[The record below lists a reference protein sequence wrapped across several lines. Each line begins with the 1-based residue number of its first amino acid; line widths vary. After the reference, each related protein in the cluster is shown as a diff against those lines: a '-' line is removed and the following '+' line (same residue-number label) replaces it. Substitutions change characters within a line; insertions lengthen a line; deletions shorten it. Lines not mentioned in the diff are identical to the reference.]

1 MQEEKNTQEDS
12 KHTGKFRALSVVLVV
27 AVALFVSSPISAF
40 AEKFPTLPGVG
51 TGSDND
57 NSWMENNPLLPGNNP
72 GGGADSGTG
81 EDTGAGNGGN
91 TGGDTGGGEDA
102 GNSEENDTADL
113 SKDSSQWVDRDKS
126 GIYDG
131 SINSMIDSDEEEA
144 DEPEQDSGM
153 KWFVDVINAIL
164 TFIPIQL
171 ANALY
176 SLLNMLGASLDNLI
190 YGRLVSDVALFTFGL
205 ENGNVYGIIGSII
218 YNILRGISL
227 LGCMTVFMANVSIS
241 SYKQGHVA
249 WDKLKESVTIFLTA
263 ALLLVM
269 MPYFLDVGLFVR
281 DNVLYILANEAGQ
294 TLFGD
299 SSTSIIAILR
309 DAADESFLNS
319 IMYLGSV
326 ILNIYFMLSY
336 VGVALA
342 MLIDFILFPFVII
355 KSFFDDRQAL
365 SNWVWEMVSCAIVPI
380 IDATLIMVPVY
391 IGVFASRVGLSGKT
405 LAVAMLQILICA
417 SILPARDLARR
428 TLGMQT
434 NPLERAGL
442 GAGAFVGAMAAR
454 GIGNAVHGISE
465 DRSNAKA
472 DENNAQMEDEL
483 AQLDAQ
489 EMEQANQAGFG
500 TAASAYAEAAA
511 ANEQKGMGDGTDI
524 ANAKPSFGN
533 EPIGADEDQPMR
545 PEDFASYDDGTPFG
559 QEQTYG
565 EAMAAN
571 QDTLDAEDKEAIDR
585 ALKDTDAK
593 LAKVRDR
600 KKELLEDYVDPNS
613 IQSPEKNEELANL
626 TKEEAALM
634 EKKQRLQARSD
645 QELLKEEPAN
655 LQKAISDA
663 DSEKEQLL
671 SDRQVKV
678 RERNQLQAQRD
689 LMTGDSSEYQ
699 KLGESISAKDNEIR
713 QIDTQIQ
720 DCESRSYSASKALR
734 AQENELRDRQAY
746 NLGERVKAQQEYD
759 TAAAELERYKTT
771 SGSGAKSQKKAAE
784 AIAKQQKIM
793 ENASSRMAD
802 LSVEDARINEKLQ
815 EFDPNRNQYSMSDL
829 QRAKSAQQVRRAE
842 AQSRIAV
849 LNAEIGALDPSNT
862 ANKEAIEQ
870 KRQKIR
876 QLTAITADAGLQTA
890 RLDQMISGLKENG
903 GYSASTGKASSPMGR
918 MGAASSE
925 YERKR
930 QAIMERYATI
940 DNFEEPQ
947 FNNISHERRAELLR
961 GRALHS
967 RLQSTAKIRGM
978 MIGGSLGA
986 LTGMYMGPAG
996 MVVGGM
1002 LGNATYTPFRNLSVN
1017 WRTNKGLRE
1026 AGAATRSYANSPLDV
1041 KVYSDLNGKSVPEQ
1055 MKVID
1060 IVSRDFAK
1068 SLEKDGK
1075 LEQIFNDDLVN
1086 DAAMRESRKAL
1097 LKKYNI
1103 KDAQGYES
1111 AVNRLRNEFSGTAKA
1126 IITEKETRM
1135 LERCAGEQYVNLSEK
1150 SKKRIM
1156 DKVIGSRDIAL
1167 DNQLRTTLN
1176 VYLPKKWEDSFL
1188 R

>member
-51 TGSDND
+51 TGSGSD

-72 GGGADSGTG
+72 GSGADSGTG
-81 EDTGAGNGGN
+81 EDT
-91 TGGDTGGGEDA
+91 

-164 TFIPIQL
+164 TFIPIQI

-227 LGCMTVFMANVSIS
+227 LGCMTVFMANISIS
-241 SYKQGHVA
+241 SYKQGRVA
-249 WDKLKESVTIFLTA
+249 WDKLKESITIFLTA

-281 DNVLYILANEAGQ
+281 DNVLYILANEAGK

-365 SNWVWEMVSCAIVPI
+365 SNWVWEMVSCALVPI

-391 IGVFASRVGLSGKT
+391 IGVFASRVGLSGKS

-511 ANEQKGMGDGTDI
+511 ANEQKGMGDGADI

-533 EPIGADEDQPMR
+533 EPIGEDEDQPMR

-571 QDTLDAEDKEAIDR
+571 QDTLDAEDKESIDR

-600 KKELLEDYVDPNS
+600 KKELDFENADKSQYP
-613 IQSPEKNEELANL
+613 ELAAEYSDLMQEENAL
-626 TKEEAALM
+626 LAKKE
-634 EKKQRLQARSD
+634 RLQARSD

-759 TAAAELERYKTT
+759 TAAAELERYKTA
-771 SGSGAKSQKKAAE
+771 SGSGAKSQKEAAE

-903 GYSASTGKASSPMGR
+903 GYSASAGKASSPMGR

-986 LTGMYMGPAG
+986 LTGMYMGPVG

-1002 LGNATYTPFRNLSVN
+1002 IGNATYTPFRNLSVN

>member
-1 MQEEKNTQEDS
+1 
-12 KHTGKFRALSVVLVV
+12 
-27 AVALFVSSPISAF
+27 
-40 AEKFPTLPGVG
+40 
-51 TGSDND
+51 
-57 NSWMENNPLLPGNNP
+57 
-72 GGGADSGTG
+72 
-81 EDTGAGNGGN
+81 
-91 TGGDTGGGEDA
+91 
-102 GNSEENDTADL
+102 
-113 SKDSSQWVDRDKS
+113 
-126 GIYDG
+126 
-131 SINSMIDSDEEEA
+131 MI
-144 DEPEQDSGM
+144 
-153 KWFVDVINAIL
+153 
-164 TFIPIQL
+164 
-171 ANALY
+171 
-176 SLLNMLGASLDNLI
+176 
-190 YGRLVSDVALFTFGL
+190 
-205 ENGNVYGIIGSII
+205 
-218 YNILRGISL
+218 
-227 LGCMTVFMANVSIS
+227 MTV
-241 SYKQGHVA
+241 
-249 WDKLKESVTIFLTA
+249 
-263 ALLLVM
+263 
-269 MPYFLDVGLFVR
+269 
-281 DNVLYILANEAGQ
+281 NEAGK

-326 ILNIYFMLSY
+326 ILNIFFMLSY

-365 SNWVWEMVSCAIVPI
+365 SNWVWEMVSCALVPI

-391 IGVFASRVGLSGKT
+391 IGVFASRVGLSGKS

-511 ANEQKGMGDGTDI
+511 ANEQKGMGDGADI

-533 EPIGADEDQPMR
+533 EPIGEDEDQPMR

-571 QDTLDAEDKEAIDR
+571 QDTLDAEDKESIDR

-600 KKELLEDYVDPNS
+600 KKELDFENADKSQYP
-613 IQSPEKNEELANL
+613 ELAAEYSDLMQEENAL
-626 TKEEAALM
+626 LAKKE
-634 EKKQRLQARSD
+634 RLQARSD

-759 TAAAELERYKTT
+759 TAAAELERYKTA

-903 GYSASTGKASSPMGR
+903 GYSASAGKASSPMGR

>member
-12 KHTGKFRALSVVLVV
+12 KHTGKFRVLSVVLVV

-40 AEKFPTLPGVG
+40 AEKFPTLPDVG
-51 TGSDND
+51 T
-57 NSWMENNPLLPGNNP
+57 
-72 GGGADSGTG
+72 
-81 EDTGAGNGGN
+81 DTGGE
-91 TGGDTGGGEDA
+91 TGGGEDT

-164 TFIPIQL
+164 TFIPIQI

-241 SYKQGHVA
+241 SWKQGHVA
-249 WDKLKESVTIFLTA
+249 WDKLKE
-263 ALLLVM
+263 
-269 MPYFLDVGLFVR
+269 
-281 DNVLYILANEAGQ
+281 
-294 TLFGD
+294 
-299 SSTSIIAILR
+299 
-309 DAADESFLNS
+309 
-319 IMYLGSV
+319 
-326 ILNIYFMLSY
+326 
-336 VGVALA
+336 
-342 MLIDFILFPFVII
+342 
-355 KSFFDDRQAL
+355 
-365 SNWVWEMVSCAIVPI
+365 
-380 IDATLIMVPVY
+380 
-391 IGVFASRVGLSGKT
+391 
-405 LAVAMLQILICA
+405 
-417 SILPARDLARR
+417 
-428 TLGMQT
+428 
-434 NPLERAGL
+434 
-442 GAGAFVGAMAAR
+442 
-454 GIGNAVHGISE
+454 
-465 DRSNAKA
+465 
-472 DENNAQMEDEL
+472 
-483 AQLDAQ
+483 
-489 EMEQANQAGFG
+489 
-500 TAASAYAEAAA
+500 
-511 ANEQKGMGDGTDI
+511 
-524 ANAKPSFGN
+524 
-533 EPIGADEDQPMR
+533 
-545 PEDFASYDDGTPFG
+545 
-559 QEQTYG
+559 EQTYG

-571 QDTLDAEDKEAIDR
+571 QDTLDAEDKESIDR
-585 ALKDTDAK
+585 ALKDTDDK

-600 KKELLEDYVDPNS
+600 KKELDFENADKSQYP
-613 IQSPEKNEELANL
+613 ELAAEYSDLMQEENAL
-626 TKEEAALM
+626 LAKKE
-634 EKKQRLQARSD
+634 RLQARSD

-759 TAAAELERYKTT
+759 TAAAELERYKTA

-903 GYSASTGKASSPMGR
+903 GYSVSAGKASSPMGR

-1002 LGNATYTPFRNLSVN
+1002 IGNATYTPFRNLSVN

-1026 AGAATRSYANSPLDV
+1026 AGAATRSYADSPLDV

>member
-1 MQEEKNTQEDS
+1 M
-12 KHTGKFRALSVVLVV
+12 LVV

-51 TGSDND
+51 TGSGSD

-72 GGGADSGTG
+72 GSGADSGTG
-81 EDTGAGNGGN
+81 EDT
-91 TGGDTGGGEDA
+91 

-164 TFIPIQL
+164 TFIPIQI

-227 LGCMTVFMANVSIS
+227 LGCMTVFMANISIS
-241 SYKQGHVA
+241 SYKQGRVA
-249 WDKLKESVTIFLTA
+249 WDKLKESITIFLTA

-281 DNVLYILANEAGQ
+281 DNVLYILANEAGK

-365 SNWVWEMVSCAIVPI
+365 SNWVWEMVSCALVPI

-391 IGVFASRVGLSGKT
+391 IGVFASRVGLSGKS

-442 GAGAFVGAMAAR
+442 GASAFVGAMAAR

-511 ANEQKGMGDGTDI
+511 ANEQKGMGDGADI

-533 EPIGADEDQPMR
+533 EPIGEDEDQPMR

-565 EAMAAN
+565 EAMAA
-571 QDTLDAEDKEAIDR
+571 K
-585 ALKDTDAK
+585 
-593 LAKVRDR
+593 
-600 KKELLEDYVDPNS
+600 P
-613 IQSPEKNEELANL
+613 
-626 TKEEAALM
+626 
-634 EKKQRLQARSD
+634 
-645 QELLKEEPAN
+645 
-655 LQKAISDA
+655 
-663 DSEKEQLL
+663 
-671 SDRQVKV
+671 
-678 RERNQLQAQRD
+678 
-689 LMTGDSSEYQ
+689 
-699 KLGESISAKDNEIR
+699 
-713 QIDTQIQ
+713 
-720 DCESRSYSASKALR
+720 
-734 AQENELRDRQAY
+734 
-746 NLGERVKAQQEYD
+746 
-759 TAAAELERYKTT
+759 
-771 SGSGAKSQKKAAE
+771 
-784 AIAKQQKIM
+784 
-793 ENASSRMAD
+793 
-802 LSVEDARINEKLQ
+802 
-815 EFDPNRNQYSMSDL
+815 
-829 QRAKSAQQVRRAE
+829 
-842 AQSRIAV
+842 
-849 LNAEIGALDPSNT
+849 
-862 ANKEAIEQ
+862 
-870 KRQKIR
+870 
-876 QLTAITADAGLQTA
+876 
-890 RLDQMISGLKENG
+890 
-903 GYSASTGKASSPMGR
+903 GYT
-918 MGAASSE
+918 
-925 YERKR
+925 
-930 QAIMERYATI
+930 
-940 DNFEEPQ
+940 
-947 FNNISHERRAELLR
+947 
-961 GRALHS
+961 
-967 RLQSTAKIRGM
+967 
-978 MIGGSLGA
+978 
-986 LTGMYMGPAG
+986 
-996 MVVGGM
+996 
-1002 LGNATYTPFRNLSVN
+1002 
-1017 WRTNKGLRE
+1017 
-1026 AGAATRSYANSPLDV
+1026 
-1041 KVYSDLNGKSVPEQ
+1041 
-1055 MKVID
+1055 
-1060 IVSRDFAK
+1060 
-1068 SLEKDGK
+1068 
-1075 LEQIFNDDLVN
+1075 
-1086 DAAMRESRKAL
+1086 
-1097 LKKYNI
+1097 
-1103 KDAQGYES
+1103 
-1111 AVNRLRNEFSGTAKA
+1111 
-1126 IITEKETRM
+1126 
-1135 LERCAGEQYVNLSEK
+1135 
-1150 SKKRIM
+1150 
-1156 DKVIGSRDIAL
+1156 
-1167 DNQLRTTLN
+1167 
-1176 VYLPKKWEDSFL
+1176 
-1188 R
+1188 